1 VTKVKPN
8 INSVEVHPQL
18 SNNRHPVDG
27 ALVGAGLLCRDSIGL
42 LSLQILELARL
53 TWNYV
58 IYMSWKKFR
67 VWKFLYTSFFL
78 IFSSHSKR
86 QGSGTWIVLVLLF
99 EEGAGC
105 SRLPTDSLLLLLHT
119 PLRSPGSL
127 STLPL
132 QRKWLIILGQHTE
145 RIKAYSFQKLHHL
158 NAHHVCYKYRRN
170 FSLDILIFHC
180 HMRGTRSSLQKLSQG
195 T

>member
-1 VTKVKPN
+1 MVHWWVLVYCDERLNWVILADPEACKVN
-8 INSVEVHPQL
+8 
-18 SNNRHPVDG
+18 
-27 ALVGAGLLCRDSIGL
+27 
-42 LSLQILELARL
+42 
-53 TWNYV
+53 WNYV

-67 VWKFLYTSFFL
+67 VWKFLYTSFFW
-78 IFSSHSKR
+78 FSPHSKR
-86 QGSGTWIVLVLLF
+86 QGSGTLIVLVLLF

-105 SRLPTDSLLLLLHT
+105 SRLPTDSLLLLLLLLQHT

-132 QRKWLIILGQHTE
+132 QTKWLIILGQHTE